1 MHQMRFKFLMD
12 CACWIVIRLAA
23 SGLFNV
29 PGLLNTPQHPTDFSQ
44 KSGKPGQG
52 NAVRM
57 IRVPISSTE
66 CSNFLKQKHPTR
78 GWAIN
83 LVETGSELH
92 FIRFQCLNGDP
103 LYHYNM
109 MIGKDSIFNLCFY
122 MSRMQLRL
130 GFNMSLSEG
139 ANCLPTKGD
148 WALKWCFPKL
158 LQNDFRFSKVFQQP
172 NPRPSRRWEPFFY
185 NGWGWG

>member
-1 MHQMRFKFLMD
+1 MLNRNPPSCFRFVQ
-12 CACWIVIRLAA
+12 CSRSVEHSTAPHRLQPKIWKARPRQCCQ
-23 SGLFNV
+23 ND
-29 PGLLNTPQHPTDFSQ
+29 P
-44 KSGKPGQG
+44 
-52 NAVRM
+52 
-57 IRVPISSTE
+57 
-66 CSNFLKQKHPTR
+66 CSNFQHRMFQFLETKTSNTR
-78 GWAIN
+78 LGHQFGRNGFGIAFYKIS
-83 LVETGSELH
+83 VFE
-92 FIRFQCLNGDP
+92 GDP

-139 ANCLPTKGD
+139 ANCLATKGD

-172 NPRPSRRWEPFFY
+172 NPRPSRR
-185 NGWGWG
+185 

>member
-1 MHQMRFKFLMD
+1 MLNRNPPSCFRFVQ
-12 CACWIVIRLAA
+12 CSRSVEHSTAPHRLQPKIWKARPRQCCQ
-23 SGLFNV
+23 ND
-29 PGLLNTPQHPTDFSQ
+29 P
-44 KSGKPGQG
+44 
-52 NAVRM
+52 
-57 IRVPISSTE
+57 
-66 CSNFLKQKHPTR
+66 CSNFQHRIFQFLETR
-78 GWAIN
+78 LGHQF
-83 LVETGSELH
+83 G
-92 FIRFQCLNGDP
+92 RNGFGIAFYKISVFEGT

-139 ANCLPTKGD
+139 ANCLATKGD

-172 NPRPSRRWEPFFY
+172 NPRPSRR
-185 NGWGWG
+185 

>member
-1 MHQMRFKFLMD
+1 MLNRNPPSCFRSVQCSRSVEHST
-12 CACWIVIRLAA
+12 APHRLQSKIWKAR
-23 SGLFNV
+23 
-29 PGLLNTPQHPTDFSQ
+29 
-44 KSGKPGQG
+44 PGQG

-92 FIRFQCLNGDP
+92 FIRFQCLKGT

-109 MIGKDSIFNLCFY
+109 MIGKDLIFNLCFY

-130 GFNMSLSEG
+130 GFNMLLSEG
-139 ANCLPTKGD
+139 ANCLATKGD
-148 WALKWCFPKL
+148 WSLKWCFPKL

-172 NPRPSRRWEPFFY
+172 NPRPSRR
-185 NGWGWG
+185 